1 MRIFKVVRK
10 PLGLNLY
17 DSFKN
22 TIIHLII
29 TSSYDIIILLP
40 IQINLKRLLG
50 WAGISSIQ
58 NYHSCEIFYIFIK
71 L

>member
-1 MRIFKVVRK
+1 MRIFKIVRK
-10 PLGLNLY
+10 LLGLNLY

-40 IQINLKRLLG
+40 IQISLKRLLA

-58 NYHSCEIFYIFIK
+58 SYHYCEIFYIYVK

>member
-1 MRIFKVVRK
+1 MRIFKVVCK

-17 DSFKN
+17 DSLKN

-40 IQINLKRLLG
+40 IQINLKRLLA

-58 NYHSCEIFYIFIK
+58 SYSCDIFYI
-71 L
+71 